1 MIVYVPQDVIDR
13 LQDRLKTTPEKMP
26 DALRKT
32 INSVAKHTRKEL
44 PGRVHK
50 VYTLESVPQRVKG
63 ASDFESARGK
73 QFQATIV
80 IKGHPEPLM
89 NFDVRKQEGEVS
101 AKARVLQTSSLE
113 ELTLKD
119 GGKQL
124 KAFVQTIK
132 NKDKQGNTSY
142 HVGVFRRMTAE
153 EKRKSTSE
161 KRAPIKQ
168 LYSTSIPQMVR
179 NDEIYPQI
187 EKDIKEELRKTLDK
201 HIKSVM
207 EGMK

>member
-1 MIVYVPQDVIDR
+1 
-13 LQDRLKTTPEKMP
+13 
-26 DALRKT
+26 
-32 INSVAKHTRKEL
+32 
-44 PGRVHK
+44 
-50 VYTLESVPQRVKG
+50 
-63 ASDFESARGK
+63 
-73 QFQATIV
+73 
-80 IKGHPEPLM
+80 
-89 NFDVRKQEGEVS
+89 
-101 AKARVLQTSSLE
+101 
-113 ELTLKD
+113 
-119 GGKQL
+119 
-124 KAFVQTIK
+124 
-132 NKDKQGNTSY
+132 
-142 HVGVFRRMTAE
+142 VGVFRRMTAE